1 MTNRIIPVLL
11 ITLFAANVLAE
22 PVPPATNKDGSVVSG
37 YVTANFD
44 LRTDP
49 AQVPFPYNPLFDP
62 SDLTLNIPPVLG
74 DPNNFGD
81 PAVAMGEIDGFS
93 TTEKW
98 TTTLSS
104 FPNSVDASSVVPG
117 QSVRLFEVSF
127 AFPDIVTV
135 SGIVRE
141 LTPGVDYTAAMVTGE
156 VLAIIPLRPLAPSTN
171 YMAVLTN
178 DISDTVGNDAT
189 PSQFYHL
196 TKSQTPWLD
205 ESGQSTSPFFD
216 DETAAGLE
224 QLRQITA
231 SMEAA
236 AESVGIPKEDII
248 LSWTALTQSVT
259 MVSRSVRS
267 VTKPAPTQ
275 VAPTGQT
282 TAAVGGAGLA
292 DLYIGVITLPYYLG
306 VPGETTPM
314 APLTDFWTAEPG
326 AYIPPFDTLG
336 LDPTSTSVTFANPF
350 PVKTSDQ
357 TVPLLITTP
366 NAQAGHEKPAAGWP
380 VVIFSHGIL
389 GNRSQV
395 LAAADTIA
403 ATGYAVVSMDSPLH
417 GIEPWSD
424 LAPLLYV
431 ENTPWADVANERTFD
446 VDYIDNS
453 TGAPVPDGI
462 VDVSGSHI
470 FNLMSLLT
478 TRDNAR
484 QAEIDLS
491 VLAVSLPF
499 IDLDGDTLPDLDAS
513 TVQFVGI
520 SMGALAGTPFVALE
534 PMVNNAF
541 LSVPMGGVARG
552 LEYSDSFGPQ
562 IRAGLAGLGLEPGTA
577 EYEFYFTAF
586 QTVADAA
593 DPINWAA
600 EAVRRN
606 NIVLHEVIG
615 DTVVPNFVPTAP
627 LSGTEPMIATMG
639 LTSYST
645 SLANP
650 AGIDG
655 AGRFVPPAE
664 HGSLL
669 LPTPSPAT
677 TAEMQK
683 QMASFL
689 ISKGTAVVVEN
700 PTVMVPIPP
709 AESEADSEEVEQ

>member
-1 MTNRIIPVLL
+1 MTKRIITILL
-11 ITLFAANVLAE
+11 ITLFAANVPAE

-37 YVTANFD
+37 YLTAEFD
-44 LRTDP
+44 LRP
-49 AQVPFPYNPLFDP
+49 SPPQVPFPYNPLFDP

-98 TTTLSS
+98 TTTLSG
-104 FPNSVDASSVVPG
+104 FPNSVDPSSVVPG

-127 AFPDIVTV
+127 DFPNIVVV

-141 LTPGVDYTAAMVTGE
+141 LTPGVDYTAAMVTDE
-156 VLAIIPLRPLAPSTN
+156 VLAILPLKPLAPSTN

-196 TKSQTPWLD
+196 SKAQTPWVD
-205 ESGQSTSPFFD
+205 EGGQSTSPFFD
-216 DETAAGLE
+216 NETAATLE

-236 AESVGIPKEDII
+236 AASVGIPKEDII

-259 MVSRSVRS
+259 MVSRHVRS
-267 VTKPAPTQ
+267 ITKPAPTQ
-275 VAPTGQT
+275 LAPTGQT
-282 TAAVGGAGLA
+282 TAAAGGAGLA
-292 DLYIGVITLPYYLG
+292 DISIGVITLPYYLG
-306 VPGETTPM
+306 VPGEANPI
-314 APLTDFWTAEPG
+314 APLTDFWTAAPG
-326 AYIPPFDTLG
+326 AYVPPFDALG

-366 NAQAGHEKPAAGWP
+366 NAAAGHEKPAAGWP
-380 VVIFSHGIL
+380 VVIFSHGIF
-389 GNRSQV
+389 GNRAQV

-403 ATGYAVVSMDSPLH
+403 AAGYAAVSMDTPLH

-453 TGAPVPDGI
+453 TGALVPDGI
-462 VDVSGSHI
+462 VDRSGSHI
-470 FNLMSLLT
+470 INLRSLLT

-484 QAEIDLS
+484 QAELDLS

-499 IDLDGDTLPDLDAS
+499 IDIDGDTLPDLDAS

-520 SMGALAGTPFVALE
+520 SMGALAGTPFVAVE
-534 PMVNNAF
+534 PMVNNAL
-541 LSVPMGGVARG
+541 LSAPMGGVARG
-552 LEYSDSFGPQ
+552 LEYSDFFGP
-562 IRAGLAGLGLEPGTA
+562 RLRSGLAGLGLEPGTA
-577 EYEFYFTAF
+577 EYDFFFTAF
-586 QTVADAA
+586 QTVIDAA
-593 DPINWAA
+593 DPINWAE
-600 EAVRRN
+600 EAARRN
-606 NIVLHEVIG
+606 NIMLHEVIG
-615 DTVVPNFVPTAP
+615 DAVLPNFVPTAP

-645 SLANP
+645 SLSDP

-655 AGRFVPPAE
+655 AGRFVPPAT

-669 LPTPSPAT
+669 DPSSSPAA

-683 QMASFL
+683 QMASF
-689 ISKGTAVVVEN
+689 IVSRGTAVVVEN
-700 PTVMVPIPP
+700 PTTMVPIPP
-709 AESEADSEEVEQ
+709 AESEAETEEAEQ